1 MISDSND
8 NKIIETVIEEQGKW
22 GECFASF
29 DLNNK
34 MPVSHEQIKNSIK
47 KCYKNVVNVNLK
59 RGNIAEVTYKRGT
72 ETITIAFR
80 TFRQTDRAELP
91 FYSMSSNK
99 LSALEKNG
107 IKRVLLLFW
116 EKQESGNSAPFYY
129 DEMCLDYVKSSWDCN
144 EEKTLYRINATKKE
158 GGYYLKKDQAMTKSQ
173 TGVIMATQC
182 GGIE

>member
-8 NKIIETVIEEQGKW
+8 NIIIETVIKEQGKW
-22 GECFASF
+22 GECFAGF

-34 MPVSHEQIKNSIK
+34 MPVSHEQIKDSIK

-59 RGNIAEVTYKRGT
+59 RGNTAEVTYKGET
-72 ETITIAFR
+72 ETIAFR
-80 TFRQTDRAELP
+80 TFRQTDRAKLP

-99 LSALEKNG
+99 LSDLKTNG
-107 IKRVLLLFW
+107 IEKVLLLFW
-116 EKQESGNSAPFYY
+116 EKQERGSSAPFYY
-129 DEMCLDYVKSSWDCN
+129 KKMGLDDVKKHWDCN

-158 GGYYLKKDQAMTKSQ
+158 GGYYLKDQAMTKPQ
-173 TGVIMATQC
+173 TGVTMATQC